1 MKHIFLKRST
11 VTKFNKIIEQHI
23 SINESYHTGVPQIE
37 KVVTEFESM
46 NKTLFEIL
54 TFHEP
59 ESDDFFYLSTKQ
71 IYNKDQQ
78 ALMLET
84 YHVNGSIHERFH
96 YVKGIV
102 QYVQIYNDQ
111 GDLSGSIH
119 LYDNKVVYLVD
130 NKQVSEY
137 DFWNLICEEFKNN
150 IYDYCF
156 QAILRP
162 LTMKK

>member
-1 MKHIFLKRST
+1 MKHIFLKGSS
-11 VTKFNKIIEQHI
+11 VTKLNKIIKQDI
-23 SINESYHTGVPQIE
+23 SINDSYYTGVPQIE
-37 KVVTEFESM
+37 RVVTEFESM

-54 TFHEP
+54 TFHKP
-59 ESDDFFYLSTKQ
+59 EADDFFYLGTKQ

-84 YHVNGSIHERFH
+84 YHVNGSIYERVH
-96 YVKGIV
+96 YAKGIA

-119 LYDNKVVYLVD
+119 LYDSKVVYVID

-137 DFWNLICEEFKNN
+137 DFWNLSCEEFQNN
-150 IYDYCF
+150 TYDYCF
-156 QAILRP
+156 TGANCLQY
-162 LTMKK
+162 KN